1 MKRHF
6 YISNDLDDL
15 EVLEKDLEDRG
26 ISRAQIHI
34 LSDND
39 AELERHHLHPVIS
52 FFKKDVVYSSK
63 IGFLFG
69 LGAFFLIIAL
79 ALLVGV
85 PEPYLWVPV
94 IFLALFLLGFCTW
107 EGGLIGIQKPNHHYR
122 KFEKVLRH
130 GKHVVIVDV
139 APEEVETLREVMK
152 CHPRVHFAGY
162 GEDIPDWV
170 VGIQEG
176 I

>member
-6 YISNDLDDL
+6 YISNDLNDL
-15 EVLEKDLEDRG
+15 EVLEKDLAEQG
-26 ISRAQIHI
+26 ISRAQTHI
-34 LSDND
+34 LSDDD
-39 AELERHHLHPVIS
+39 AALEKHHLHPVLSI
-52 FFKKDVVYSSK
+52 FKKDVVYSSK
-63 IGFLFG
+63 IGFLIG
-69 LGAFFLIIAL
+69 LSAFLVVIVL
-79 ALLVGV
+79 ALLVGI

-107 EGGLIGIQKPNHHYR
+107 EGGLIGIQKPNHHYT

-130 GKHVVIVDV
+130 GKHLVIVDV
-139 APEEVETLREVMK
+139 APEEIETLRKVMK
-152 CHPRVHFAGY
+152 AHPRVHFAGH

-170 VGIQEG
+170 VGLQEG